1 MDLIYLIPRVIAEI
15 FNPTAESEII
25 KGITNKETKAGI
37 DTYTVIVER
46 RISSYSLQLKVI

>member
-15 FNPTAESEII
+15 FNATAESEII
-25 KGITNKETKAGI
+25 KGITTKETKAGI
-37 DTYTVIVER
+37 DTYTVIAEG

>member
-25 KGITNKETKAGI
+25 KGITTKETKAGI
-37 DTYTVIVER
+37 DTYTVIAEG